1 MRTIMR
7 RLLRSIAPATILL
20 AIAPSVGRPQA
31 EALTGLL
38 GSATDFDFFGTWVGV
53 PRGDLKPE
61 RGGRVAG
68 VGFELAFDIPG
79 GIGRKRIVPKVKSD
93 TPRGTDCESR
103 FQRGELKQ
111 DQACQDVDYKV
122 VKRIRARRDTTY
134 EEEAKVEVFKW
145 NEPIVSFEL
154 AIGFSQS
161 GALVARESTTQM
173 RASVR
178 EAPSVSLYGNVGTGL
193 LAGYFGARTG
203 LVSLVGGRAYI
214 DETAVPFEGST
225 FQIGPVLGGVVDFR
239 GLSFFAEGAYMWRD
253 IKSIEWDSDAQVGAA
268 PPRSANLSGPS
279 FSLGVQFKF
288 RDADK

>member
-53 PRGDLKPE
+53 PRG
-61 RGGRVAG
+61 
-68 VGFELAFDIPG
+68 
-79 GIGRKRIVPKVKSD
+79 
-93 TPRGTDCESR
+93 
-103 FQRGELKQ
+103 ELKQ

-134 EEEAKVEVFKW
+134 EDEAKVEVFKW